1 MKTPPKVKRCG
12 GYALLLAAAVLAC
25 AGGTARAQSTVTMFG
40 LLDAGLVRE
49 SGGASGPST
58 RVSSGV
64 ANGSRLGFKGSEA
77 LGGGWSALFMLEA
90 GIQLDT
96 GMASQGGIL
105 FGRQS
110 YVGLASPFGSVTVGR
125 QYTPHFDTLALAD
138 PFSSGQVGDAK
149 NLVPGTGDAYTRMT
163 KAIKYAS
170 GVHGGVSAE
179 LAWAPGESAGSDST
193 GRQFGGALGYAAGGL
208 NLRLGYHYR
217 NTDTPSMRR
226 GGARNALLAATYSFG
241 AVKAHLGYGVDK
253 GAGSDA
259 PRNPGN
265 PYALASPPAGSLD
278 STDLLL
284 GVTASSGPHT
294 LMASWIRKDDRTAL
308 DLDARQFALGHRYAL
323 SRRTDTYVALSRIT
337 NRNGAGYT
345 AGNASEAGT
354 GSRAVSAGIRHQF

>member
-1 MKTPPKVKRCG
+1 MKTPIGRQ
-12 GYALLLAAAVLAC
+12 YARRAVLLAAAVLAG

-40 LLDAGLVRE
+40 LLDVGLVRE
-49 SGGASGPST
+49 SGAAMGPVT
-58 RVSSGV
+58 KVSSGV

-96 GMASQGGIL
+96 GASSQGGIL
-105 FGRQS
+105 FGRQG
-110 YVGLASPFGSVTVGR
+110 YVGLAGPFGSVTVGR
-125 QYTPHFDTLALAD
+125 QYTPHFDTLVLAD

-149 NLVPGTGDAYTRMT
+149 NLMPSSGDASTRMT
-163 KAIKYAS
+163 NAIKYAS
-170 GVHGGVSAE
+170 GAHGGVSAE
-179 LAWAPGESAGSDST
+179 LAYAPGEAAGNDRM
-193 GRQFGGALGYAAGGL
+193 GRQFGGALGYAAGRL

-217 NTDTPSMRR
+217 NTDTPSIRR
-226 GGARNALLAATYSFG
+226 GGARNALLAATYGFG
-241 AVKAHLGYGVDK
+241 AIKAHLGYGVDK

-265 PYALASPPAGSLD
+265 PYALSAAPAGSTD

-284 GVTASSGPHT
+284 GLTASSGPHT
-294 LMASWIRKDDRTAL
+294 LMVSYVRKDDRTGF
-308 DLDARQFALGHRYAL
+308 DRDARQFAIGHRYVL
-323 SRRTDTYVALSRIT
+323 SRRTDTCVALSRIT

-354 GSRAVSAGIRHQF
+354 GSRAISAGIRHQF